1 MRTVAVLNQK
11 GGSGKTT
18 TAVNVAACLAEQR
31 QRVVLVDLDAQGNA
45 SHWLDVP
52 TDARGLADVFTD
64 GAALGPLVAD
74 TPFPRLS
81 VVPSSPFLLGVERA
95 LAAEPGAETLLRR
108 AVERLPATD
117 KGLRSETLTA
127 NVSRDKLIQ
136 AA

>member
-1 MRTVAVLNQK
+1 M
-11 GGSGKTT
+11 
-18 TAVNVAACLAEQR
+18 
-31 QRVVLVDLDAQGNA
+31 
-45 SHWLDVP
+45 
-52 TDARGLADVFTD
+52 FTD